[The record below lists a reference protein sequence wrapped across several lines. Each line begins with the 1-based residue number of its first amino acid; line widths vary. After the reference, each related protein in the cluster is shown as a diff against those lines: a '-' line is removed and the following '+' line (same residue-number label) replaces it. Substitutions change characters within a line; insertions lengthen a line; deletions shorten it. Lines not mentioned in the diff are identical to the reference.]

1 MVQSVPDPKNM
12 AKALRGEL
20 RSRFD
25 VDAAHS
31 DCLEIVARQHGVDN
45 WNILAA
51 QQRANAEPAG
61 GEAKTATPWGAR
73 TATIPVLRIF
83 AVDPA
88 LQFYVDFLGF
98 TLDFGGP
105 NGGRGTPY
113 YGQVSYAATTL
124 HLAEAA
130 YSASQGATVFIWID
144 GIDQLRERLDHRR
157 TEVAV
162 WGPAVWTPEVEKA
175 QWNGRVLTIA
185 DPFGNHLRFSEPD
198 DPKERAGLP
207 RWA

>member
-1 MVQSVPDPKNM
+1 MAPTAPDPKSM
-12 AKALRGEL
+12 AKSLRGEL
-20 RSRFD
+20 RSRFE
-25 VDAAHS
+25 VEATHS

-51 QQRANAEPAG
+51 RQRPGSALPA
-61 GEAKTATPWGAR
+61 GAR

-88 LQFYVDFLGF
+88 LQFYVDFLGC

-105 NGGRGTPY
+105 NGGPGTAY

-130 YSASQGATVFIWID
+130 YDASQGATVFIWID
-144 GIDQLRERLDHRR
+144 GIDQLRERLNNRR
-157 TEVAV
+157 TQVPV

-185 DPFGNHLRFSEPD
+185 DPFGNHLRFTEPD
-198 DPKERAGLP
+198 DPAERAGLP
-207 RWA
+207 SWA

>member
-1 MVQSVPDPKNM
+1 M

-20 RSRFD
+20 RRRFD

-31 DCLEIVARQHGVDN
+31 ECLEIVARQYGVDN

-51 QQRANAEPAG
+51 QQRAGAEPAG
-61 GEAKTATPWGAR
+61 GEARTAAPAGAR

-105 NGGRGTPY
+105 NSGPGTAY
-113 YGQVSYAATTL
+113 YGQVSHATTTL

-130 YSASQGATVFIWID
+130 YDASQGATVFIWMD
-144 GIDQLRERLDHRR
+144 DIDQLRERLNHRR
-157 TEVAV
+157 TGVPV

-198 DPKERAGLP
+198 DPRERASLP